1 MNFVNSFN
9 HLVEVLIETYWNVNS
24 LTAVGSS
31 SRERVLIETYWNV
44 NTLEDVIEQTGT
56 TVLIETYWNVNA
68 VIKSATI

>member
-1 MNFVNSFN
+1 METVK
-9 HLVEVLIETYWNVNS
+9 VLIETYWNVNS

-56 TVLIETYWNVNA
+56 TVLIETYWNVNKA
-68 VIKSATI
+68 DRRLCSIMDLY